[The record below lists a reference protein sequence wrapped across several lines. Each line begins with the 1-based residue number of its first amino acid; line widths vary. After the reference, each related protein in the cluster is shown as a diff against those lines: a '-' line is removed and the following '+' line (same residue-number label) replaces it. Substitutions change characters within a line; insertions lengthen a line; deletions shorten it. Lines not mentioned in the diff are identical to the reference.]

1 MLGAKQ
7 QTTTMTTSWWFC
19 FGCLLCCA
27 SGWLVGCVSGWLV
40 GVAEQV
46 WRSDG
51 WVVGRH
57 HTHTPSCAPALL
69 PGCVNTAAF
78 EAKGLTEPLQG
89 PMFIHLEFPNITLRE
104 GKARDSH
111 EVCTSVCVCVSVCL
125 YVCMSVPVCVCVIVF
140 TVWVRCTPTH
150 YTLTRSRCLSACFPD
165 CDVPHCVLARLWP
178 GLSLLFHC
186 SQTQNFP
193 LPPPKDKGQMKQNT
207 HARLYSSSHCLLRAP
222 MHINRKTS
230 TLHLR
235 REEDACTVQ
244 RNSRSSF
251 WWVNRSSAVV
261 CMCVCVCVC
270 LCVCV
275 SLSVSGPCTTV
286 PHPLLSRNTLMQ
298 LALARSLWTE

>member
-111 EVCTSVCVCVSVCL
+111 EVCTSVCVCVCLSVCL
-125 YVCMSVPVCVCVIVF
+125 YVC
-140 TVWVRCTPTH
+140 
-150 YTLTRSRCLSACFPD
+150 A
-165 CDVPHCVLARLWP
+165 
-178 GLSLLFHC
+178 
-186 SQTQNFP
+186 
-193 LPPPKDKGQMKQNT
+193 
-207 HARLYSSSHCLLRAP
+207 
-222 MHINRKTS
+222 
-230 TLHLR
+230 
-235 REEDACTVQ
+235 
-244 RNSRSSF
+244 
-251 WWVNRSSAVV
+251 
-261 CMCVCVCVC
+261 CVC
-270 LCVCV
+270 LCDCVYSLGSLHTHPLHLDTFTMPVCLLPRLRRTPLRTCEAMARFV
-275 SLSVSGPCTTV
+275 AAF
-286 PHPLLSRNTLMQ
+286 PLLSNTKLPPPSPKRQRTNEAKYACTPLLFLTLFASRPNAHQQKNEHFAFEAGRRCMHGPKKFTFK
-298 LALARSLWTE
+298 LLVG